1 MGNLQSSPSSSTSE
15 EKYDVFLSFRG
26 EDTRDGFTGHLYDAL
41 CRKKIETFIDNDK
54 LERGDEISPAL
65 LGGIRGSKI
74 AVVIFSEDY
83 ASSKWCLRELAEII
97 ECKKMNKLIVMP
109 VFYNVDP
116 SDVRKQ
122 TGSFERS
129 FANYEEIG
137 RVGIFSWFSRL
148 LDRFKKRKEKELQEE
163 VQKWREAL
171 TEASNLSGWDSS
183 VIR

>member
-1 MGNLQSSPSSSTSE
+1 MASSSTPSSSITTLPKKHE
-15 EKYDVFLSFRG
+15 VFLSFRG
-26 EDTRDGFTGHLYDAL
+26 EDTRHGFTSHLYDAL
-41 CRKKIETFIDNDK
+41 CRKQIETFIDDDK

-65 LGGIRGSKI
+65 LGAIRGSKI

-137 RVGIFSWFSRL
+137 IFSWL
-148 LDRFKKRKEKELQEE
+148 LDRFKKRKVKELQEE